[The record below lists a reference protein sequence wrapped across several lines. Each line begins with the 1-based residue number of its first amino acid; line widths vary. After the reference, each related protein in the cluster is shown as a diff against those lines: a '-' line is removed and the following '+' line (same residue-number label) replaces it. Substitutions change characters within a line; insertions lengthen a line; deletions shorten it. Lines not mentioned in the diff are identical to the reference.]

1 MRIDRVHTVL
11 LKFAGNHIACDNY
24 VIWLCNSCKKMAYVE
39 AIAALAI
46 VLWLNYVRLCWNHR
60 ADRRRREITHSITL
74 LEVLD
79 FGPTLLP
86 CPIIPSVC
94 VLTSDCFVDGPIPSH
109 PVQWACTC
117 DCPQR
122 LMSVLVSSAIQSAP
136 AIAIKRLIT
145 VRYVVV
151 DSVNCFEKTKE
162 AFVRCFV
169 R

>member
-46 VLWLNYVRLCWNHR
+46 VLWLNYVRLCWNHH

-79 FGPTLLP
+79 YGSALLP

-94 VLTSDCFVDGPIPSH
+94 VLTSDCFVDGLIPSH
-109 PVQWACTC
+109 PVQLGLHVRLSPKTDECSC
-117 DCPQR
+117 LFRCPVR
-122 LMSVLVSSAIQSAP
+122 SSHLYKTFDNSEVCSRRQS
-136 AIAIKRLIT
+136 
-145 VRYVVV
+145 
-151 DSVNCFEKTKE
+151 
-162 AFVRCFV
+162 
-169 R
+169 